1 VIEILNPHLDL
12 ADDIEMMTGMIGI
25 KTDGAVA
32 VTVLGIAVA
41 VATGLA
47 ETEIAEVLIVMK
59 AAVAPDMTDEVG
71 DESLLL
77 VET

>member
-1 VIEILNPHLDL
+1 
-12 ADDIEMMTGMIGI
+12 MMTGMIGI

-41 VATGLA
+41 VATGVA

-59 AAVAPDMTDEVG
+59 AAVAPDMTDAVG
-71 DESLLL
+71 DENLLFS
-77 VET
+77 